1 MPSLNIL
8 RPSSIQR
15 GFKLTNKDGRET
27 IFMQSKEELSLK
39 VTKEIVVKFIEMGGI
54 SVNSFEGVWK
64 KIHRTVCDSLKET
77 APEK

>member
-1 MPSLNIL
+1 VNHGTLNQL
-8 RPSSIQR
+8 
-15 GFKLTNKDGRET
+15 LTHKDKRET